1 MRIEKQHSTWGFS
14 LEGGDKCNKDDM
26 NEDDNAGDCKTS
38 GTVTPVWETTTP
50 PEIDS
55 NMKNKQISNSWS
67 VGINSTQK
75 DMLDDDAHLKVSYSP
90 GKKGGNFGLPLGAKL
105 TVPEGLFG
113 KKDSISC
120 QVAPPSQRWRHSP
133 VLPYYEH
140 LTSEIFILNSTVH
153 PLKKSVIVRIP
164 YYQIDSEHNEI
175 NVKGKWKDEEE
186 WVNVGFLHKSDTS
199 SPCIE
204 LEIDRL
210 GVFVVTFTPKK
221 ETFEVTTQG
230 CLYNAHMSK
239 YISVRV
245 PKKAAEKNFQCAI
258 QITPITEEKVKLAK
272 EFYPFETSELEN
284 VSEII
289 DLIPNFQCTFRRAVS
304 VKLPLPANV
313 EVENESANTDI
324 AVLAKLESG
333 WELVDT
339 KYRFTR
345 TTVTCDVK
353 SLTRFCVVKSKP
365 DRKKRMAAAVSIL
378 EGRCEMEKG
387 EVMAFIN
394 FQEKTWFLV
403 LECFPKNKLDS
414 KIAEMKEKGFRHFK
428 KEISKPEEPVD
439 NKQHFRRP
447 PPIKTKSQNVP
458 VEFEIF
464 DGLKWTFNV
473 SDDLKANLDSD
484 YMENKDLQ
492 YYKHLP
498 ESLRKFVI
506 EPKTTEERTL
516 IGAIN
521 LTPVGINDQKVR
533 EASTMAL
540 RIEVDEETVKAYF
553 HEEVIPEEP
562 EVKKEKPNLDLLRTP
577 EIKVDKPTTPFTPKF
592 KPLPASVMER
602 LMRTSRP
609 QIIIERESKAITGK
623 SLRNLS
629 KYVPEGLTLAVHLDL
644 PDSTITGIGF
654 DAISN
659 GLSMADVTYKILLY
673 WKRTRKDKKDLAVE
687 MLADALREMGR
698 VEAAHVVQEC
708 HKNSKEVTP
717 EIYSELL
724 SKMALS

>member
-1 MRIEKQHSTWGFS
+1 MSQSKTKQRESKKP
-14 LEGGDKCNKDDM
+14 D
-26 NEDDNAGDCKTS
+26 
-38 GTVTPVWETTTP
+38 
-50 PEIDS
+50 IDG

-75 DMLDDDAHLKVSYSP
+75 DLLDDDAHLKVSYTP

-140 LTSEIFILNSTVH
+140 LTSEIFILNSSVH
-153 PLKKSVIVRIP
+153 PLKKNVIVRIP

-175 NVKGKWKDEEE
+175 NVKGKWKDENE
-186 WVNVGFLHKSDTS
+186 WVNVGFLHKTDTA

-210 GVFVVTFTPKK
+210 GVFIVTFTPKK

-230 CLYNAHMSK
+230 CLYNAHLSK
-239 YISVRV
+239 YISIRV
-245 PKKAAEKNFQCAI
+245 PKKAADKNFQCAI
-258 QITPITEEKVKLAK
+258 QITPIADEKVKLAK
-272 EFYPFETSELEN
+272 EFYPFETSDLEN

-289 DLIPNFQCTFRRAVS
+289 DLIPSLQCTFKRAVS

-313 EVENESANTDI
+313 EVDNETSNNDI
-324 AVLAKLESG
+324 AVLQKSESG
-333 WELVDT
+333 WELIDA

-345 TTVTCDVK
+345 TTVTFDVK
-353 SLTRFCVVKSKP
+353 NLTRFCVMKSKP
-365 DRKKRMAAAVSIL
+365 DRKKRMAAAAGIL

-387 EVMAFIN
+387 DVMAFVN
-394 FQEKTWFLV
+394 FQEKMWYLV
-403 LECFPKNKLDS
+403 LECFPKSKLDT
-414 KIAEMKEKGFRHFK
+414 KIAEMKEKGFRHYK
-428 KEISKPEEPVD
+428 KEITRPEEPVD

-447 PPIKTKSQNVP
+447 PPIKSKVQGTP
-458 VEFEIF
+458 TEFEIF
-464 DGLKWTFNV
+464 DGMKWTFNV
-473 SDDLKANLDSD
+473 SDDIKASLDSD
-484 YMENKDLQ
+484 YMDNKDLQ

-521 LTPVGINDQKVR
+521 LTPVGVNDQKIR
-533 EASTMAL
+533 ESASMSL
-540 RIEVDEETVKAYF
+540 RIEIDEEVVRAYF
-553 HEEVIPEEP
+553 KEDPIPEEP
-562 EVKKEKPNLDLLRTP
+562 EVKKEKLNLDLLKTP
-577 EIKVDKPTTPFTPKF
+577 EIKVDKPVVPSIPKF
-592 KPLPASVMER
+592 KPLPPSVMER
-602 LMRTSRP
+602 LMKTSRP
-609 QIIIERESKAITGK
+609 QIIIEKESKAITGR

-629 KYVPEGLTLAVHLDL
+629 RYVPEGLTLAVHLDL
-644 PDSTITGIGF
+644 PDSTITGLGF

-673 WKRTRKDKKDLAVE
+673 WKRTRKDKKDAAVE
-687 MLADALREMGR
+687 MLAGALREMGR
-698 VEAAHVVQEC
+698 LEAANVVFQC
-708 HKNSKEVTP
+708 HKDSKEITP
-717 EIYSELL
+717 EAFTKIISQM
-724 SKMALS
+724 S